1 MPVVADHDASTADN
15 CTLTGTARSSLVDDL
30 SALELLDCDPS
41 RPRGGDERGIRI
53 PVSVS
58 E

>member
-1 MPVVADHDASTADN
+1 MPVVADHDASTADS

-41 RPRGGDERGIRI
+41 RPKGGDER
-53 PVSVS
+53 
-58 E
+58 